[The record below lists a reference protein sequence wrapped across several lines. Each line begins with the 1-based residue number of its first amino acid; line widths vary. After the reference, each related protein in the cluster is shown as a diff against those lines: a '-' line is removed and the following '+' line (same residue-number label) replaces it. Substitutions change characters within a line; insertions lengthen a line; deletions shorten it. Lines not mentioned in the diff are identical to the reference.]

1 MAIAQLGY
9 NLQFVSGINCDG
21 INESPVIRMVVQY
34 GDEAV
39 CYLKDRS
46 FAQRCAD
53 RIGKVTELSFNISKV
68 GEELNK
74 SFCLVASAQ
83 FDYKANKKLAEQLNN
98 KHAQQLTS
106 ELFGANPDQLLFR
119 FPEPEQAR

>member
-21 INESPVIRMVVQY
+21 KNESPVIRMVVQY

-39 CYLKDRS
+39 CYLNDRS
-46 FAQRCAD
+46 FAQRCAA
-53 RIGKVTELSFNISKV
+53 RIGEVTGLSFNISKV
-68 GEELNK
+68 GEEPNK

-83 FDYKANKKLAEQLNN
+83 CDYKANKNLAEQLNN
-98 KHAQQLTS
+98 SHAEKLAS